1 MPLIGI
7 KTATI
12 TEKGQIVIPRSV
24 RNIFQPGE
32 KVAILAYKN
41 RIEMRPLSTVQEA
54 LSSAY
59 ASEKTLKKEWDS
71 AQEDVAWNDL

>member
-1 MPLIGI
+1 M
-7 KTATI
+7 
-12 TEKGQIVIPRSV
+12 
-24 RNIFQPGE
+24 
-32 KVAILAYKN
+32 VAILAYKD

>member
-59 ASEKTLKKEWDS
+59 ASEKTLKKD
-71 AQEDVAWNDL
+71 